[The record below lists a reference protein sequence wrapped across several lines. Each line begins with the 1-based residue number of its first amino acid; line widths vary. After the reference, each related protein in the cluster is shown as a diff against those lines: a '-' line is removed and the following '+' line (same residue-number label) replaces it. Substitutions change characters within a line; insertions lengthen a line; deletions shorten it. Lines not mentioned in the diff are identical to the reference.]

1 MPTVGRKIPLKEASM
16 TPRSLHVSW
25 IASTLLFVAAGCSG
39 GADTSGPASADPP
52 AATAAT
58 PAPATP
64 APATPTSEGEG
75 AETTESAEV
84 ASDDPGPITQAKWKS
99 HPRIVEVRELVGA
112 VLKGAEAA
120 SGEGSDWKEQRTSF
134 VNSGGCGDQFIYE
147 VSLLKD
153 PQGKT
158 VRFHLVE
165 GAGDISAETSNFY
178 DPTGVARFVMSEYRH
193 SSAESN
199 SLSRL
204 YLNADGTEM
213 FAPAVEQLGKQG
225 GPQNEK
231 LVTEMTVATSAA
243 ADAEYAR
250 IVKACSE

>member
-1 MPTVGRKIPLKEASM
+1 M
-16 TPRSLHVSW
+16 THRLSQFFC
-25 IASTLLFVAAGCSG
+25 IASTLLFVVAGCSG
-39 GADTSGPASADPP
+39 GADTSGTASPDAP
-52 AATAAT
+52 TAAPTT

-64 APATPTSEGEG
+64 APATPASVGDE
-75 AETTESAEV
+75 AENAEP
-84 ASDDPGPITQAKWKS
+84 AEAAPEEPGPITQAKWKS
-99 HPRIVEVRELVGA
+99 DPRIVEVRELVGA

-120 SGEGSDWKEQRTSF
+120 AGEGSDWNAQRTSF

-153 PQGKT
+153 PEGRT

-165 GAGDISAETSNFY
+165 GRGDISAETSNFY
-178 DPTGVARFVMSEYRH
+178 DAAGVARFVMSEYRH

-213 FAPAVEQLGKQG
+213 FAPSIEQLGKQG

-231 LVTEMTVATSAA
+231 AVADMTVATSAA

-250 IVKACSE
+250 IVKECSE